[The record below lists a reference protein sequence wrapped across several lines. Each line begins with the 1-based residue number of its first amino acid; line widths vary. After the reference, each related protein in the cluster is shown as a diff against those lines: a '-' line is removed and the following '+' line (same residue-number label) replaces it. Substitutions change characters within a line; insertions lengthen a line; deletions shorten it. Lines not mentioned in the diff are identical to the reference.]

1 MNKKYLAVILSL
13 AIIAFYLPAIAENS
27 SVNYSGTVEY
37 TNTITVTAPFGGN
50 IEDYTLR
57 VGDTVTAGEPLL
69 ALAGNNVYAPQDGIV
84 RGLLVLPG
92 DDAAQTISRYGA
104 LLYLQPNDQYT
115 LTASTSGAYDSD
127 ELHNTNRYL
136 TPGEIVYMQS
146 TADDTRTGTGLITNV
161 DGRSFTVEVQSGT
174 LDPEDT
180 VNLFREA
187 SFTTSSR
194 IARNARLQNTPMV
207 AITAEGSVLRCAVTE
222 GQSVKRGDL
231 LLETV
236 TGTLEGLQP
245 GNDQIISPVDGVI
258 VSLMKK
264 PGDAVT
270 KNDVLATL
278 YSQDALR
285 VTFPV
290 DESDLDRIAVG
301 NQASVMFDALPE
313 RSALTGTVEAISSLP
328 VSDNGSPQY
337 TVTIT
342 LSSTEGLRDGMS
354 VTVSLP

>member
-1 MNKKYLAVILSL
+1 MKKKYLAVVLSL
-13 AIIAFYLPAIAENS
+13 AIAAFCLPALGETS
-27 SVNYSGTVEY
+27 SINYSGTVEY
-37 TNTITVTAPFGGN
+37 SQTVTVTAPFGGN
-50 IEDYTLR
+50 VEDYALR
-57 VGDTVTAGEPLL
+57 VGDTVTAGETLFSL
-69 ALAGNNVYAPQDGIV
+69 SGNNVYAPQDGIV

-104 LLYLQPNDQYT
+104 LLYLQPVEKYT

-127 ELHNTNRYL
+127 KLHNTNRYL
-136 TPGEIVYMQS
+136 TPGETVYLQS
-146 TADDTRTGTGLITNV
+146 TVDEDRTGTGLITSV

-194 IARNARLQNTPMV
+194 IARNARLQNAPMV

-222 GQSVKRGDL
+222 GQAVKRGDL

-236 TGTLEGLQP
+236 SGAIDSLQP
-245 GNDQIISPVDGVI
+245 GEGQIPSPVDGVV
-258 VSLMKK
+258 VSLAKK
-264 PGDAVT
+264 PGDAAA

-278 YSQDALR
+278 YSQDSLR

-290 DESDLDRIAVG
+290 DESDLDQVSVG
-301 NQASVMFDALPE
+301 QQATITFDALPN
-313 RSALTGTVEAISSLP
+313 RNGLTGTVESISALP
-328 VSDNGSPQY
+328 VSDSGSPQY
-337 TVTIT
+337 TVTLV
-342 LSSTEGLRDGMS
+342 LSDTTDLRDGMS
-354 VTVSLP
+354 VTVHLS